1 MEQRPPS
8 YGQQSIQ
15 SLLSSGGQWAYLG
28 RECDRDMA
36 VVEEIWAGGVE
47 LEG

>member
-1 MEQRPPS
+1 MANNQFSHCFPLVVE
-8 YGQQSIQ
+8 
-15 SLLSSGGQWAYLG
+15 WAYLG
-28 RECDRDMA
+28 RECGRDMA